1 MNIGNL
7 SPKRLKTTTPSF
19 ASFNRSS
26 FNERFLDNSFDR
38 LLPNSYNVQSFR
50 NNVDYCPIT
59 MPTGIHIENNNHGY
73 KPPSEDKTE
82 KEPIKTD
89 KERMS
94 TFIRAVFALIIC
106 LFILNHWKC
115 PTEIFKIF
123 QDLLKAV

>member
-1 MNIGNL
+1 MERSSKVKWIIQYEYWKFIT
-7 SPKRLKTTTPSF
+7 KRLKTTTPSF
-19 ASFNRSS
+19 ASFN
-26 FNERFLDNSFDR
+26 EQFLDNSFDR

-73 KPPSEDKTE
+73 KPPSKDKTE

-94 TFIRAVFALIIC
+94 TFIRAIIY
-106 LFILNHWKC
+106 
-115 PTEIFKIF
+115 
-123 QDLLKAV
+123 